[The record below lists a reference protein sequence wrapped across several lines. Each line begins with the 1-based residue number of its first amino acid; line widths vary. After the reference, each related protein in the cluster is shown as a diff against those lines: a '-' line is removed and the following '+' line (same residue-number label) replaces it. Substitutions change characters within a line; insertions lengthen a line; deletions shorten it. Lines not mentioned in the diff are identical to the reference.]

1 MCDRQ
6 CVIGNVYQAVCNWQ
20 CLIGNVYQYQVK
32 DATES
37 VQKEMWKKKTC
48 HVIAVHKIC
57 ALCAWNVPIWCAQ
70 CERGYLWI
78 KYIYKWNME
87 NQHHHIVYH
96 CFTLRA
102 NASSNRSSLRYA
114 LFLLTLRHIVEKDQ
128 CNTGTQGN
136 KHRSTFATKKP
147 SSFFTAT
154 HVTVHPRR
162 HDVQTL
168 AFCDDD
174 QGTHPHIGEFGRWR
188 VCDDLRP
195 GFATCVVDRWVWLP
209 YYGNSPRT
217 IIFLEIYVQV

>member
-6 CVIGNVYQAVCNWQ
+6 CVIGNVYQAVCNRQ

-37 VQKEMWKKKTC
+37 VQKEMWKKKTY

-70 CERGYLWI
+70 CERGY
-78 KYIYKWNME
+78 KWNME
-87 NQHHHIVYH
+87 NQHHHIVYQ

-102 NASSNRSSLRYA
+102 NVSSNRSSLRYT

-147 SSFFTAT
+147 SSFLQQLMLQFTI
-154 HVTVHPRR
+154 VGMMFKRLWWWSR
-162 HDVQTL
+162 DSSSY
-168 AFCDDD
+168 
-174 QGTHPHIGEFGRWR
+174 W
-188 VCDDLRP
+188 
-195 GFATCVVDRWVWLP
+195 WVWPMASLWWP
-209 YYGNSPRT
+209 SAGFRNLCRRPMGMAAILWQLSGMAA
-217 IIFLEIYVQV
+217 ILWV

>member
-6 CVIGNVYQAVCNWQ
+6 CVIGNVYQAVCNRQ

-37 VQKEMWKKKTC
+37 VQKEMWKKKTY

-78 KYIYKWNME
+78 EYIYKWNME

-102 NASSNRSSLRYA
+102 NVSSNRSSLRFA
-114 LFLLTLRHIVEKDQ
+114 LFLFSLSHIVEKDQ

-136 KHRSTFATKKP
+136 KHGSTFATKKP
-147 SSFFTAT
+147 SSFLQQLMLQFTLVGIMFKRPT
-154 HVTVHPRR
+154 TSVMMIKGLILILVR
-162 HDVQTL
+162 L
-168 AFCDDD
+168 ADGDSVM
-174 QGTHPHIGEFGRWR
+174 TFGR
-188 VCDDLRP
+188 VSQPVL
-195 GFATCVVDRWVWLP
+195 
-209 YYGNSPRT
+209 
-217 IIFLEIYVQV
+217 